1 VSAEIGVGVIGAG
14 GIAQIAHLPVLSRFD
29 EVRITGLCDNDL
41 SKAKAL
47 ADRFGIADVYDD
59 IEDLLRFSRP
69 DAVVICTPN
78 HLHEVHVQAALSAGA
93 HVLCERPLALSLRGT
108 EKLIAEQKKTDR
120 VLMVGMNN
128 RYRSDVQ
135 VVRSF
140 LQRGDLGRLRAIRA
154 GWYLF
159 RPSRIAFGWRLKK
172 EQAGGGVMLDL
183 GLSLLDLGLWL
194 AENPQ
199 PKRVSATFCWDDE
212 ETDIEDAGTALI
224 TCDNGMS
231 IFIDV
236 TWRYLGLSEKF
247 WFELLGTEGAASIS
261 PLRVSKEMQGAAV
274 DVSPSGA
281 LRHENPVTASYRAEW
296 ASFVAAVRGEIAA
309 PKLEPQVAAL
319 RLLEAIRESA
329 EEGRE
334 ISL

>member
-1 VSAEIGVGVIGAG
+1 
-14 GIAQIAHLPVLSRFD
+14 
-29 EVRITGLCDNDL
+29 
-41 SKAKAL
+41 
-47 ADRFGIADVYDD
+47 
-59 IEDLLRFSRP
+59 
-69 DAVVICTPN
+69 
-78 HLHEVHVQAALSAGA
+78 
-93 HVLCERPLALSLRGT
+93 
-108 EKLIAEQKKTDR
+108 
-120 VLMVGMNN
+120 MNN

>member
-1 VSAEIGVGVIGAG
+1 MSAEIGVGVIGAG
-14 GIAQIAHLPVLSRFD
+14 GIAQVAHLPVLSRFD
-29 EVRITGLCDNDL
+29 DVRIAGLCDNDL

>member
-1 VSAEIGVGVIGAG
+1 MSAEIGVGVIGAG

>member
-1 VSAEIGVGVIGAG
+1 MSAEIGVGVIGAG

-135 VVRSF
+135 VIRSF

-236 TWRYLGLSEKF
+236 AWRYLGLSEKF

-309 PKLEPQVAAL
+309 PKLESQVAAL

>member
-1 VSAEIGVGVIGAG
+1 MSAEIGVGVIGAG

-159 RPSRIAFGWRLKK
+159 RPSRIALGWRLKK

>member
-1 VSAEIGVGVIGAG
+1 MSAEIGVGVIGAG

-78 HLHEVHVQAALSAGA
+78 HLHEVHVQTALSAGV

-108 EKLIAEQKKTDR
+108 ENLIAEQKKTDR

-140 LQRGDLGRLRAIRA
+140 LQRGELGRLRAIRA

-296 ASFVAAVRGEIAA
+296 ASFVAAVRGDIAA

>member
-1 VSAEIGVGVIGAG
+1 MSAEIGVGVIGAG

-78 HLHEVHVQAALSAGA
+78 HLHEVHVQAALSAGV

>member
-1 VSAEIGVGVIGAG
+1 MSAEIGVGVIGAG

-334 ISL
+334 